1 MTTHPFYF
9 EFSDDIQQILQDNA
23 IELDDIVQQEQIDAE
38 VENGILPFSQQGA
51 RSKAIVPIILATGAV
66 ATGVIFSVSRLIR
79 TLHEKPMYV
88 SFFEPVEIRDA
99 DGNIMTDEN
108 GKPYIKLV
116 KRFEI
121 LEPDS
126 AKYDKNL
133 ELNFGLDKGIV
144 VKFSS
149 KKNDE

>member
-1 MTTHPFYF
+1 MTKHPFYF

-23 IELDDIVQQEQIDAE
+23 IELDDIVQQEQMDAE
-38 VENGILPFSQQGA
+38 VENGILPFSQQGS
-51 RSKAIVPIILATGAV
+51 RSKGIVPIILATGAA

-79 TLHEKPMYV
+79 TLHEKPVHV
-88 SFFEPVEIRDA
+88 SFYEPVEIQDA
-99 DGNIMTDEN
+99 DGNVMTDAQ
-108 GKPYIKLV
+108 GKPYMKLE

-126 AKYDKNL
+126 AKYDKSL
-133 ELNFGLDKGIV
+133 ELNLGLDKGIV

-149 KKNDE
+149 TKNDE